1 MHLLTEPLLYRM
13 RGTNYNELKVEVR
26 VMTISEKSL
35 SKALY
40 HQNKSRL
47 QPKCF
52 MRVILNFIQHVIQ
65 TLKLL

>member
-1 MHLLTEPLLYRM
+1 
-13 RGTNYNELKVEVR
+13 
-26 VMTISEKSL
+26 MTIIEKSL

-40 HQNKSRL
+40 DQNKSRL